1 MGFTF
6 PFCSSRRGTGSTQQ
20 TPAESTRV
28 PACSWPLPT
37 PKAVSEVAP
46 SLLEEEQSY
55 KSQSQ
60 ATEADSF
67 LWTRL
72 CWGGSCCLPSL
83 SQTQLLLYLSCQSQ
97 VSTHRKTTMTSVAE
111 KAKHSSV
118 RELYSKFSCRKASCK
133 TKVMD
138 MVKQPIKQ
146 LCVQVTHLLWPCLTP
161 FSVLSN
167 LNLDFENK
175 GQDCSYFPAQPPPQ
189 P

>member
-6 PFCSSRRGTGSTQQ
+6 PFCSSHRGTGSTQQ

-67 LWTRL
+67 LWTGL

-97 VSTHRKTTMTSVAE
+97 NRSPHTEKQRWPLLRKKQNTVASGSFTVSFLADRQAIGQRWWTWWNSQSN
-111 KAKHSSV
+111 SSV
-118 RELYSKFSCRKASCK
+118 YRLLTSYDPVWPLSQFC
-133 TKVMD
+133 
-138 MVKQPIKQ
+138 PI
-146 LCVQVTHLLWPCLTP
+146 
-161 FSVLSN
+161 
-167 LNLDFENK
+167 
-175 GQDCSYFPAQPPPQ
+175 
-189 P
+189 